1 VRESLSLIRT
11 GEKMLIYIGTT
22 NDTSGNPRRGWMRT
36 TSAGQVLGWIEEGY
50 EGRGAI
56 AGYDDGESVKITVA
70 PAEFKRLKRMSQ
82 EAEKANK

>member
-1 VRESLSLIRT
+1 MSLASQKAT
-11 GEKMLIYIGTT
+11 GEKMLIYIATK
-22 NDTSGNPRRGWMRT
+22 NDVSGNPRRGWMRT
-36 TSAGQVLGWIEEGY
+36 TSAGQILGWIEEGY